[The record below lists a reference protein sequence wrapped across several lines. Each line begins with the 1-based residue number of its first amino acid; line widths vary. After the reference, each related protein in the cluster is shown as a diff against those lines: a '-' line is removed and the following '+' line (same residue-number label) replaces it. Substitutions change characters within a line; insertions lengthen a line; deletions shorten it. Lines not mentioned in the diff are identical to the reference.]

1 MKYKHI
7 KTKIL
12 LNKVLTKDTLFCG
25 NYTIDPYQN
34 CEFGCKYCDSSL
46 DKTIYIKSNAAEIL
60 NYELETTKK
69 GRIIVGSVHDPY
81 QKVEG
86 EQKITRRLLEII
98 KDHGFSCH
106 ILTKS
111 NLVLRDIDI
120 ISKIPDCLITLSI
133 ISLKESIYN
142 LFEKNVCNTKIRLE
156 TIEKLNI
163 SGIKSGIAIIPIL
176 PFIVE
181 EEFENI
187 IKSSKNHK
195 AKYLL
200 HKHLELKGD
209 QKTCFFDII
218 KKIDIDLPKKYD
230 ELYGDSFMPNDDYLT
245 FQSKTISNLCEK
257 YKIKNMIKLN

>member
-12 LNKVLTKDTLFCG
+12 LNKVLKKDTLFCG
-25 NYTIDPYQN
+25 EYTLDPYQN
-34 CEFGCKYCDSSL
+34 CEFGCKYCDSSFNE
-46 DKTIYIKSNAAEIL
+46 TIYIKSNAADIL
-60 NYELETTKK
+60 NHELEAVKK

-81 QKVEG
+81 QKVEE
-86 EQKITRRLLEII
+86 EQKITRRILEII

-120 ISKIPDCLITLSI
+120 ISKISDCLVTLSL

-142 LFEKNVCNTKIRLE
+142 LFEKNVCDTNIRLQTVE
-156 TIEKLNI
+156 QLND
-163 SGIKSGIAIIPIL
+163 SGIKSGIALIPIL

-181 EEFENI
+181 EELEDI

-209 QKTCFFDII
+209 QKTCFFHFI
-218 KKIDIDLPKKYD
+218 KKIDTYLPKKYD
-230 ELYGDSFMPNDDYLT
+230 ELYNDSIMPNEDYLT
-245 FQSKTISNLCEK
+245 NLNKTIFNLCKK
-257 YKIKNMIKLN
+257 YRIKNKI

>member
-7 KTKIL
+7 KTKML
-12 LNKVLTKDTLFCG
+12 LNKVLKKDTLFWG
-25 NYTIDPYQN
+25 DYTVDPYQN
-34 CEFGCKYCDSSL
+34 CEFGCKYCDSSF
-46 DKTIYIKSNAAEIL
+46 DETIYIKSNAADIL
-60 NYELETTKK
+60 NLELETIKK

-81 QKVEG
+81 QKVEV
-86 EQKITRRLLEII
+86 EQKITRQMLEII

-120 ISKIPDCLITLSI
+120 ISKMPNFLVTFSI

-142 LFEKNVCNTKIRLE
+142 LFEKNVCDTNIRLQ
-156 TIEKLNI
+156 TIEKLND
-163 SGIKSGIAIIPIL
+163 SGIKSGIALIPIL

-181 EEFENI
+181 EELDDI
-187 IKSSKNHK
+187 IKSSKYHK

-209 QKTCFFDII
+209 QKTCFFDFI
-218 KKIDIDLPKKYD
+218 KKIDTDLPKKYD
-230 ELYGDSFMPNDDYLT
+230 ELYNDSIMPNEDYLININ
-245 FQSKTISNLCEK
+245 KTISDLCKE
-257 YKIKNMIKLN
+257 YRIKNKI